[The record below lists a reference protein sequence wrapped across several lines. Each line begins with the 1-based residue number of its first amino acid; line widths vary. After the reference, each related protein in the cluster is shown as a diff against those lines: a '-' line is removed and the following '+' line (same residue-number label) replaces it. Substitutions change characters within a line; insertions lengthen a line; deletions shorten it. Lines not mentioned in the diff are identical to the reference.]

1 MYIANIPTWHLD
13 YLRLVRLSWDPNS
26 TDLVKKKKKKRW
38 IIEQISYTIELK
50 HIIHIRMLEDA
61 SQI

>member
-1 MYIANIPTWHLD
+1 M
-13 YLRLVRLSWDPNS
+13 LSWDPNS
-26 TDLVKKKKKKRW
+26 TDLVKKKKKKW

>member
-1 MYIANIPTWHLD
+1 M
-13 YLRLVRLSWDPNS
+13 LSWDPNS
-26 TDLVKKKKKKRW
+26 TDLVKKKKKR